1 MWDFIIRTKRVAHM
15 LPLLETILDST
26 KKPKQQPTTCPPTS
40 STQPLA
46 GFPEDRLETPMV
58 EFVGADLFD

>member
-1 MWDFIIRTKRVAHM
+1 M
-15 LPLLETILDST
+15 LPLLETILDGT